1 MKSSRQRH
9 VERDNGL
16 IRQIMHV
23 ARAFLGQVDKPTMP
37 DILMLMPEDLGGVAR
52 HYPASPWQLPEL
64 RKLAKD
70 FALLRSAIYQCHLGP
85 SRFCRPTGVLH
96 TFHLPSRTARRGW
109 PRHEMKNDGEHYVGP
124 LADRCRCGQRHQ
136 GMTKKGKAFR
146 TPPRAITEGVARW
159 LAQTIINNA
168 CGNPSD
174 PSVFQGTGS
183 NGADDADSEGA
194 DYQNPY
200 DVSDSEHTFFGHTED
215 EISMDADDE
224 HIAKQVP
231 RLPTDALDVTGSEDR
246 GYINGG
252 DKVEGATVTKDH
264 ENIDGDNKDEGLNIS
279 GATNSTD
286 TAKKKE
292 GTIEET
298 VGILTNE

>member
-1 MKSSRQRH
+1 
-9 VERDNGL
+9 
-16 IRQIMHV
+16 
-23 ARAFLGQVDKPTMP
+23 
-37 DILMLMPEDLGGVAR
+37 
-52 HYPASPWQLPEL
+52 
-64 RKLAKD
+64 
-70 FALLRSAIYQCHLGP
+70 
-85 SRFCRPTGVLH
+85 
-96 TFHLPSRTARRGW
+96 
-109 PRHEMKNDGEHYVGP
+109 MKNDGEHYVGP

-194 DYQNPY
+194 DDQNPY

-231 RLPTDALDVTGSEDR
+231 RLPTDALDVTVSEGR
-246 GYINGG
+246 GDINGG
-252 DKVEGATVTKDH
+252 DKAEGATGTEDH
-264 ENIDGDNKDEGLNIS
+264 ENIDGDDKDEGLNVS
-279 GATNSTD
+279 GATNSID